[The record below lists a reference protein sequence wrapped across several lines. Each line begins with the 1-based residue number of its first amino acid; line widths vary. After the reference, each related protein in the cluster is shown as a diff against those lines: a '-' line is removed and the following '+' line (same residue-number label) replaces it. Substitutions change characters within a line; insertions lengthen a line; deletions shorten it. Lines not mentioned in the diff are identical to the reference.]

1 MWILRDIW
9 ITVSSVE
16 PIPIPMQEIQGQSPP
31 ATRVTVVTD
40 MPIPPGKPEVR
51 AMIVM
56 TQTRSRDSHT
66 DEGRG

>member
-1 MWILRDIW
+1 
-9 ITVSSVE
+9 
-16 PIPIPMQEIQGQSPP
+16 
-31 ATRVTVVTD
+31 VVTD